1 MVGAPDDGGGGV
13 GGEVRHV
20 EDGSVG
26 ARSVIRVSPDLSELA
41 PVRHA
46 LVHRAAEWEAPVDRA
61 VLALLISE
69 VLANA
74 IEHGDPP
81 IDVVVSWS
89 VGRLRVEVS
98 DASSDVPVR
107 RRPSLHDGSGRGIWL
122 VDRNASA
129 WGVEART
136 GGKTVWFELEGA

>member
-1 MVGAPDDGGGGV
+1 M
-13 GGEVRHV
+13 GGEVRQV
-20 EDGSVG
+20 EARQVEGGRVG
-26 ARSVIRVSPDLSELA
+26 PRSVIRVSPDLSELA
-41 PVRHA
+41 SVRHA

-81 IDVVVSWS
+81 IDVAVTWA

-98 DASSDVPVR
+98 DASSAVPVR

-129 WGVEART
+129 WGVEERA
-136 GGKTVWFELEGA
+136 GGKTVWFELAGA